1 MMDDATLLR
10 HFASDRSEAAFA
22 ELVRRHLNLVYSV
35 ALRKV
40 GGDVHFAEDATQ
52 NVFSALAHHAASLA
66 NRPVLTGWLYTT
78 AHFTA
83 AKIVRTERR
92 RQQREHEAQA
102 MQQFHSDPTPEADWD
117 RLRPMLDDVM
127 HALNGRDREAILLRF
142 FEGRPFAEVGAK
154 LGLNENS
161 ARMRVD
167 RALDKLRALL
177 ARRGVTST
185 TAALS
190 LLLANQA
197 VVAAPASL
205 AATVTST
212 AVAGVATATGGGVLA
227 FLQLMSASKTV
238 AGLAGAMVIAIG
250 TGVIVQQQA
259 TARLREEVASLQQ
272 IKTEIA
278 PLRAGNQRLAQ
289 AADEVPSLRRDHA
302 EVVQL
307 RADVAVAKQK
317 LAAVAKTPAVRNRN
331 TSTIRNGVPDDNLDQ
346 GKETGVPKV
355 ISQVAPVYPMGLRMD
370 GETGEVTVRIIVDT
384 NGDVQDASVLKSSD
398 PDLSAAAL
406 AAVKQW
412 KFSPPSR
419 NGRPVKVRLQE
430 TVIFNLADD

>member
-1 MMDDATLLR
+1 
-10 HFASDRSEAAFA
+10 
-22 ELVRRHLNLVYSV
+22 
-35 ALRKV
+35 
-40 GGDVHFAEDATQ
+40 
-52 NVFSALAHHAASLA
+52 
-66 NRPVLTGWLYTT
+66 
-78 AHFTA
+78 
-83 AKIVRTERR
+83 
-92 RQQREHEAQA
+92 

-205 AATVTST
+205 AATVTTT

-227 FLQLMSASKTV
+227 FLQLMSTTKTV

-250 TGVIVQQQA
+250 TGVIVQQQT

-272 IKTEIA
+272 TKSGIA
-278 PLRAGNQRLAQ
+278 PLRAENQRLAR
-289 AADEVPSLRRDHA
+289 AADEVKSLRSDRA
-302 EVVQL
+302 ELVQL

-317 LAAVAKTPAVRNRN
+317 LAAAAKAPAVRNRN
-331 TSTIRNGVPDDNLDQ
+331 TSTNRNGVPDDNLNQ
-346 GKETGVPKV
+346 GKETGMPKV
-355 ISQVAPVYPMGLRMD
+355 IAQVRPVYPLGLSMD
-370 GETGEVTVRIIVDT
+370 GETGEVTVSFIVDT

-412 KFSPPSR
+412 KFSPGRR
-419 NGRPVKVRLQE
+419 NGRLVKTRMQVP
-430 TVIFNLADD
+430 VIFNLADDPSSKP

>member
-1 MMDDATLLR
+1 MMDDATLLHR
-10 HFASDRSEAAFA
+10 FAADRSEEAFA

-66 NRPVLTGWLYTT
+66 NRPVLTSWLYTT

-92 RQQREHEAQA
+92 RQQREQEAQA

-227 FLQLMSASKTV
+227 FLQLMSTTKTV

-250 TGVIVQQQA
+250 TGVIVQQQT

-272 IKTEIA
+272 TKSGIA
-278 PLRAGNQRLAQ
+278 PLRAENQRLAG
-289 AADEVPSLRRDHA
+289 AADELKSLRNDRA
-302 EVVQL
+302 ELVQL

-317 LAAVAKTPAVRNRN
+317 LAAVAKTPAVRDRN
-331 TSTIRNGVPDDNLDQ
+331 TPTIWKGVPVYDL
-346 GKETGVPKV
+346 
-355 ISQVAPVYPMGLRMD
+355 SQVDEKPKAVAQVPPVYPLGLRMD
-370 GETGEVTVRIIVDT
+370 DGTGEVIMRFIIDAKG
-384 NGDVQDASVLKSSD
+384 NVQDASVVRSTD
-398 PDLSAAAL
+398 PDFSAAAL
-406 AAVKQW
+406 EAVKQW
-412 KFSPPSR
+412 KYSPARKS
-419 NGRPVKVRLQE
+419 GQPVNIAVQMP
-430 TVIFNLADD
+430 VVFNLADD